1 MRVPTHYLNS
11 FISFAEAHGASRQEL
26 LKEAALSQETLEDPE
41 ARIEYE
47 QFKLLIHGAVARS
60 GNPALGMRL
69 AGQLPITTHGLLGYA
84 AMSSETL
91 EEALSFVTRFVP
103 TRIPILVA
111 ELSVNKGIATLRIE
125 EAAVLGEVRATILE
139 TTVGALHATA
149 RFLTHGEFELEELRF
164 PYEEPDYVEEYRSA
178 FDCRLVFGADAM
190 EMRFA
195 ARLLKTRLPLADE
208 AAKKLAA
215 KRCEEELAAIE
226 SSDDLEQRIRVQ
238 LLKMRRLHPSLDP
251 LAKTLGLSPRT
262 VRRRLR
268 NAGTS
273 YKAILHSVREELAV
287 QYLRTT
293 HWTIYQIA
301 DRLGY
306 NDQSNFGRAFKSW
319 TGRSPQE
326 FRDAL

>member
-1 MRVPTHYLNS
+1 V
-11 FISFAEAHGASRQEL
+11 
-26 LKEAALSQETLEDPE
+26 
-41 ARIEYE
+41 
-47 QFKLLIHGAVARS
+47 
-60 GNPALGMRL
+60 
-69 AGQLPITTHGLLGYA
+69 
-84 AMSSETL
+84 
-91 EEALSFVTRFVP
+91 
-103 TRIPILVA
+103 LVA
-111 ELSVNKGIATLRIE
+111 ELSVDKGVATFRIE

-178 FDCRLVFGADAM
+178 FGCPLVFGADAM

-238 LLKMRRLHPSLDP
+238 LLKMGRLHPSLDH

-273 YKAILHSVREELAV
+273 YKAILNSVREELAV

-293 HWTIYQIA
+293 HCAIYQIA

-306 NDQSNFGRAFKSW
+306 SDQSNFGRAFKNW